1 MKKKLDV
8 TSITN
13 ELEGGSAFFPSYK
26 KPAVGFEEGKTET
39 STPPSP
45 KPKPKAKAKKK
56 EITPSD
62 TMIPSNHDTTIPRY
76 RDTKVSRYQDTT
88 VPTLP
93 NEYDEDIIEII
104 RKGVK
109 QIGKEPA
116 TQRLTVKEK
125 QDLKEIEFHYLKE
138 GIRTNANEI
147 IRIATNYIVHD
158 YKNNGENSILNK
170 VIKKLNS

>member
-26 KPAVGFEEGKTET
+26 KPTVGSEEGKIET

-45 KPKPKAKAKKK
+45 KPKPKAKAKKEESK
-56 EITPSD
+56 PTD
-62 TMIPSNHDTTIPRY
+62 TMIPSNRDTTIPRY
-76 RDTKVSRYQDTT
+76 HDTKVSRYQNTT
-88 VPTLP
+88 VSM
-93 NEYDEDIIEII
+93 EYDEDIIEII

-125 QDLKEIEFHYLKE
+125 QDLKEIEFNYLKE

-147 IRIATNYIVHD
+147 IRIATNYIVND
-158 YKNNGENSILNK
+158 YKNNGENSILHK

>member
-26 KPAVGFEEGKTET
+26 KPAAGSEEGKTET
-39 STPPSP
+39 RTPPPS

-76 RDTKVSRYQDTT
+76 HDTKVSRYQDTT
-88 VPTLP
+88 AS
-93 NEYDEDIIEII
+93 YDVDIIEII
-104 RKGVK
+104 RKEVK

-125 QDLKEIEFHYLKE
+125 QDLKEIEFNYLKE

-147 IRIATNYIVHD
+147 IRIATNYIVND

>member
-26 KPAVGFEEGKTET
+26 KPAAGSEREKTEK
-39 STPPSP
+39 STPLSS

-56 EITPSD
+56 ANTPGD
-62 TMIPSNHDTTIPRY
+62 TMIPSNRDTTIPRY
-76 RDTKVSRYQDTT
+76 HDTTVSRYQDTT
-88 VPTLP
+88 VSQ
-93 NEYDEDIIEII
+93 EYD
-104 RKGVK
+104 
-109 QIGKEPA
+109 
-116 TQRLTVKEK
+116 
-125 QDLKEIEFHYLKE
+125 IEFNYLKE

-147 IRIATNYIVHD
+147 IRIATNYVVND
-158 YKNNGENSILNK
+158 YKNNGESSILHK